1 MIEIRNIAQN
11 MPHELF
17 IKYYDEALKAKQSSI
32 NAIAISSF
40 NFEKSEVDS
49 RFVNLKYIIKD
60 KWIFFTNYESPK
72 AQACNKH
79 KQISAL
85 LYWDSINTQIRIKG
99 KIRRTSSSFS
109 DEHFAGRQLEKN
121 ALAISSNQ
129 SRKIDSYEDVLKNF
143 DFAKKNSDL
152 NKRPTYWG
160 GFEFIPYYFEFW
172 QGKDY
177 RLNSRDVFELN
188 NGNWDHYNLQ
198 P

>member
-72 AQACNKH
+72 AQAFNKH

-109 DEHFAGRQLEKN
+109 DEHFAGRQL
-121 ALAISSNQ
+121 
-129 SRKIDSYEDVLKNF
+129 
-143 DFAKKNSDL
+143 
-152 NKRPTYWG
+152 
-160 GFEFIPYYFEFW
+160 
-172 QGKDY
+172 
-177 RLNSRDVFELN
+177 
-188 NGNWDHYNLQ
+188 
-198 P
+198 

>member
-1 MIEIRNIAQN
+1 

-17 IKYYDEALKAKQSSI
+17 VKYYDEALKAKQSSI
-32 NAIAISSF
+32 NAISISSF
-40 NFEKSEVDS
+40 NFEKNEVDS

-72 AQACNKH
+72 AQAFKKH

-109 DEHFAGRQLEKN
+109 DKHFVGRQPEKN

-143 DFAKKNSDL
+143 EFTKKNSDL
-152 NKRPTYWG
+152 TKRPIYWG